1 MAQQPVEP
9 ALPQV
14 VIDFAK
20 GHGTENDFVLIP
32 DPDGRLTLT
41 EADVRRLCDRHAGIG
56 GDGVIRVVRRSA
68 ETDEQTGV
76 PVTPG
81 AEWFMDYRNAD
92 GSVAQMCGN
101 GVRVFARYL
110 RRLGFIDNADLPV
123 ITRSGVKMVSFGV
136 DDLITVDMGPA
147 EDLGTS
153 VATVH
158 LGDSKTECTGR
169 SVSMGNP
176 HLACDLTGGQATVA
190 DLDLSRAPS
199 YDESFFPDGV
209 NLEFFEQLPSEPDA
223 DAHVRMRVY
232 ERGVGETR
240 SCGTG
245 ICAVAYAALAN
256 AGKTDGTV
264 IVEVPGG
271 RLLTAVSSSTVLL
284 TGPAEIVAEGSTML
298 LRDHR
303 GRDRDGDRP

>member
-1 MAQQPVEP
+1 MAQQPIDTASTQLAV
-9 ALPQV
+9 
-14 VIDFAK
+14 DFAK

-41 EADVRRLCDRHAGIG
+41 EADVRLLCDRHAGIG

-76 PVTPG
+76 PDVQD

-110 RRLGFIDNADLPV
+110 QRLGFVDSADLPV
-123 ITRSGVKMVSFGV
+123 ITRSGVKLVSFGV
-136 DDLITVDMGPA
+136 DGRITVDMGPA

-153 VATVH
+153 AATVRAF
-158 LGDSKTECTGR
+158 DSKAEYAGR
-169 SVSMGNP
+169 AVSMGNP
-176 HLACDLTGGQATVA
+176 HLACDLSGEPAAVA
-190 DLDLSRAPS
+190 GLDLSRAPS
-199 YDESFFPDGV
+199 YDASFFPEGV
-209 NLEFFEQLPSEPDA
+209 NLEFFEQVPGASET

-245 ICAVAYAALAN
+245 ICAVAYATLAN
-256 AGKTDGTV
+256 AGKTEGTV
-264 IVEVPGG
+264 IVDVPGG
-271 RLLTAVSSSTVLL
+271 RLLTAVSPATVLL
-284 TGPAEIVAEGSTML
+284 TGPAEIVAEGSTVL
-298 LRDHR
+298 LR
-303 GRDRDGDRP
+303 GR

>member
-1 MAQQPVEP
+1 MAQQPIDP
-9 ALPQV
+9 ASTQV
-14 VIDFAK
+14 AVDFAK

-76 PVTPG
+76 PDIAG

-110 RRLGFIDNADLPV
+110 LRLGFVDTADLPV
-123 ITRSGVKMVSFGV
+123 ITRAGVKMVSFGAGG
-136 DDLITVDMGPA
+136 LITVDMGPA

-153 VATVH
+153 AATVH
-158 LGDSKTECTGR
+158 LGDSKAECAGR
-169 SVSMGNP
+169 AVSMGNP
-176 HLACDLTGGQATVA
+176 HLACDLAGGQATVA
-190 DLDLSRAPS
+190 DLDLTRAPS
-199 YDESFFPDGV
+199 YDESFFPEGV
-209 NLEFFEQLPSEPDA
+209 NLEFFEHLPSEPDA
-223 DAHVRMRVY
+223 DVHVRMRVY

-245 ICAVAYAALAN
+245 ICAVAYAALAS

-264 IVEVPGG
+264 IVDVPGG
-271 RLLTAVSSSTVLL
+271 RLFTTVSPTTVLL
-284 TGPAEIVAEGSTML
+284 TGPAEIVAEGSTVL
-298 LRDHR
+298 LR
-303 GRDRDGDRP
+303 GR

>member
-1 MAQQPVEP
+1 MAQQPIAP
-9 ALPQV
+9 ASPQV
-14 VIDFAK
+14 AVDFAK

-32 DPDGRLTLT
+32 DPDGRLTLDD
-41 EADVRRLCDRHAGIG
+41 ADVRRLCDRHAGIG

-68 ETDEQTGV
+68 ATDEQTGV
-76 PVTPG
+76 PDVPG

-110 RRLGFIDNADLPV
+110 LRLGLVDTSDLPV
-123 ITRSGVKMVSFGV
+123 ITRSGVKMVRFGV
-136 DDLITVDMGPA
+136 DGLITVDMGPA

-153 VATVH
+153 ATTVRAD
-158 LGDSKTECTGR
+158 DSKVECVGR
-169 SVSMGNP
+169 AVSMGNP
-176 HLACDLTGGQATVA
+176 HLACDLAGGKTTVA
-190 DLDLSRAPS
+190 DLDLTRAPS
-199 YDESFFPDGV
+199 YDESFFPEGV
-209 NLEFFEQLPSEPDA
+209 NLEFFEHLAGEPDA

-256 AGKTDGTV
+256 AGKTHGTV

-271 RLLTAVSSSTVLL
+271 RLFTTVSRATVLL
-284 TGPAEIVAEGSTML
+284 TGPAEIVADGSTVL
-298 LRDHR
+298 L
-303 GRDRDGDRP
+303 GSP